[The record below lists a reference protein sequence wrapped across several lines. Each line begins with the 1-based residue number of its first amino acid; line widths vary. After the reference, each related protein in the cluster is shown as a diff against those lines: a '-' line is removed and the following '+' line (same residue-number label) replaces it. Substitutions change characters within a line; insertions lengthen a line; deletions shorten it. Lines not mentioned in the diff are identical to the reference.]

1 MINICTRKEFYRQTL
16 KEWVIDKDSTVLIV
30 AGDDL
35 DKSTLMNVG
44 IKNAT
49 ITNIN
54 NKIVEKSFT
63 PYKWEYQNAEC
74 LTYPDSSF
82 DYVIVHAALHHC
94 YSPHKALNEL
104 YRVARKSVI
113 AIESREG
120 LIMRISLALQ
130 LTYQYE
136 LPAVKHSSN
145 YDNLKCGGVEGTE
158 IPNYIYRWNERE
170 IEKTIN
176 CYAPYSNHKFLYKY
190 AFAPPGG
197 VATRYPSKYKILI
210 FKLFALLIGFLFPKE
225 MNLFAFNII
234 KPDLSKE
241 LFPWLNYNKN
251 KVSLNYKWLENNWE
265 SRKVPK

>member
-1 MINICTRKEFYRQTL
+1 MVKICARKDFYRQTL
-16 KEWVIDKDSTVLIV
+16 KEWVIDKNSSVLVV

-35 DKSTLMNVG
+35 DKSTLINVG

-54 NKIVEKSFT
+54 NKIIEKSFY

-74 LTYPDSSF
+74 LTYPDCSF
-82 DYVIVHAALHHC
+82 DYVIIHAALHHC

-113 AIESREG
+113 AIESRES
-120 LIMRISLALQ
+120 LVIRISLALQ

-136 LPAVKHSSN
+136 LPAVKFSSN
-145 YDNLKCGGVEGTE
+145 YENSKCGGVAGTE
-158 IPNYIYRWNERE
+158 IPNFIYRWNERE

-176 CYAPYSNHKFLYKY
+176 CFAPYSNHKFFYKY
-190 AFAPPGG
+190 AFATPGG
-197 VATRYPSKYKILI
+197 VPKGYFSSYKFLI
-210 FKLFALLIGFLFPKE
+210 FKTFALLIGFLFPKQ

-241 LFPWLNYNKN
+241 LFPWLKYDKDKIRLNSKWLNKN
-251 KVSLNYKWLENNWE
+251 WKL
-265 SRKVPK
+265 RKVPK